1 VIEFCSSH
9 YVLSSACLVK
19 DSCSINCL
27 EYTSSPAS
35 LKSRRR
41 QRTRGTSILR
51 VRLMHEHTPRR
62 HSIHGGS
69 ILSLPPERALPR
81 QRHPSAYNLASFQ
94 TTHRHVSQAVRL
106 RSRLRGPDSAQPSE
120 ISIQEMKAGGEA
132 NNNDYGSL
140 HAAPLRDC
148 GRVERDLGLML

>member
-1 VIEFCSSH
+1 MCGSFYFVIEFCSSH

-51 VRLMHEHTPRR
+51 VRLMHEHTPWTAQ
-62 HSIHGGS
+62 HTWGFDTF
-69 ILSLPPERALPR
+69 PYPR
-81 QRHPSAYNLASFQ
+81 TSPTSPAASQCIQLGLFPNDPSTCFTSCSPTQQASRPRFHP
-94 TTHRHVSQAVRL
+94 T
-106 RSRLRGPDSAQPSE
+106 
-120 ISIQEMKAGGEA
+120 
-132 NNNDYGSL
+132 
-140 HAAPLRDC
+140 
-148 GRVERDLGLML
+148 ERDKHSRNEGGR